1 MKRREFL
8 GVLGGAAASWP
19 VVARAQQPPKPVIG
33 FLSSASAASF
43 EHLLAPLRQSLD
55 QEGYAEGRNLM
66 IEYRWA
72 ETQFDRLPGLA
83 ADLVRQNVVLI
94 VTGGGSLPAL
104 AVKSVAPEMPVVFIL
119 GADPVKVGLT
129 ASFNRPGG
137 NITGVTMLANDLAA
151 KRLGFL
157 RDLKPTAVSFGLLLN
172 PSNAYAAEDRREAEG
187 VSRATGLR
195 LHIAQARSER
205 EIETAFE
212 SFVTE
217 RIDVL
222 LVPPDPVFIDRRD
235 RIIALAARHGV
246 PTIYPYREDAVA
258 GGLLSYGA
266 SFTTSYRQAGIYVGR
281 ILKGTKPADL
291 PVVQPS
297 KFELIINLRTAKTF
311 GLEIPSKLLFTADEV
326 IE

>member
-43 EHLLAPLRQSLD
+43 EHLLAPLRQGLD

-104 AVKSVAPEMPVVFIL
+104 AVKSVAPAMPVVFIL

-157 RDLKPTAVSFGLLLN
+157 RDLKPTALSFGLLLN

>member
-1 MKRREFL
+1 MFWAVRQR
-8 GVLGGAAASWP
+8 VAAA
-19 VVARAQQPPKPVIG
+19 ARAQQPPKPVIG

-43 EHLLAPLRQSLD
+43 EHLLVPLRQGLD

-104 AVKSVAPEMPVVFIL
+104 AVKSVAPAMPVVFIL

-195 LHIAQARSER
+195 LHIAEARSER

-258 GGLLSYGA
+258 GGLMSYGA
-266 SFTTSYRQAGIYVGR
+266 SFTTSYHQAGIYVGR